1 MTVSVKGTYEL
12 ESRSRA
18 SGRYA
23 MKITWTGGLEWDGD
37 DYILLKGKGKLA
49 EWTAEESATAP
60 GGIRILTT
68 DDFDEIP
75 ELNVAYA
82 LMHSGGLHLSFIL
95 RGFSVPRSFSSNNQ
109 FYLHLPASAEN
120 EERPDGVNYNIFV
133 TSGSNAIVLDDPALA
148 EGTQEKTFHWTWVR
162 RSASTEN
169 IRGFFETNRHEAEVT
184 VVVSPVK

>member
-1 MTVSVKGTYEL
+1 MTVAVKGTYEL

-37 DYILLKGKGKLA
+37 DYMLLKGKGELA

-68 DDFDEIP
+68 NDFDEIP
-75 ELNVAYA
+75 EINVAYV
-82 LMHSGGLHLSFIL
+82 LMHGGGLHLSFIV
-95 RGFSVPRSFSSNNQ
+95 RGFGVPRSFPNNQ

-120 EERPDGVNYNIFV
+120 EERQDGVNYNLFV
-133 TSGSNAIVLDDPALA
+133 TSGSNAVVLDDPALA
-148 EGTQEKTFHWTWVR
+148 AGTQEKTFRWTWVR
-162 RSASTEN
+162 RSTTTEK
-169 IRGFFETNRHEAEVT
+169 IRGFFETNRHEAEGY
-184 VVVSPVK
+184 SYCL